1 MTAPDTTRSRSDNS
15 VRHTDG
21 DGESA
26 QTPEC
31 DPRLGR
37 IVRYANET
45 SGSTTCKD
53 IAIKSGWD
61 LQTVNQ
67 LLAQLDNAN
76 FVHLIE
82 DEDCCIVLLT
92 LTGESLAQ
100 GGL

>member
-15 VRHTDG
+15 VRHTDD

-31 DPRLGR
+31 GPRLRR

-45 SGSTTCKD
+45 SGSTTRRD
-53 IAIKSGWD
+53 IDIKSGWG
-61 LQTVNQ
+61 LPTVNQ

-92 LTGESLAQ
+92 LIGKSLAQ
-100 GGL
+100 EGL